1 MNDLEKNNGNKIH
14 EQVVL
19 ERILRVNY
27 NRYSTRSMSISHDE
41 YWQKVDGTYKNEAVR
56 SLSVLLEK
64 GWSIVTVTKA
74 FFTYKDGNDT
84 KTYGVETAVL
94 EKY

>member
-41 YWQKVDGTYKNEAVR
+41 YW
-56 SLSVLLEK
+56 
-64 GWSIVTVTKA
+64 
-74 FFTYKDGNDT
+74 
-84 KTYGVETAVL
+84 
-94 EKY
+94 